1 MFAGCVH
8 LWIMRVLPA
17 YRIPHRMLLQLI
29 TVLLSRTIQ
38 PTRLYMVSTN
48 VGVLFVEIVHDG
60 VP

>member
-1 MFAGCVH
+1 
-8 LWIMRVLPA
+8 
-17 YRIPHRMLLQLI
+17 MLLQLI

-48 VGVLFVEIVHDG
+48 VGVLFVEIVHDS